1 MPNATSSEHTPPP
14 WRWVLLCCTAAVL
27 LLVLALSLPPFTLF
41 QTTGNLISVHLML
54 EMFSVVV
61 SCMVVSMAWHTLS
74 GDGAAMSKL
83 LIVGFTAVAG
93 SDLLHAVS
101 YDGMPALLTDSS
113 TPKAIFYWLMG
124 RTIEVI
130 TIWAVAA
137 RIQLPGSRALWL
149 GTGML
154 LVGALFLFGTFGL
167 HWFPVTFV
175 PGQGVTNFKAAYEY
189 ALCAGN
195 LLAGVWLLLQSR
207 GESQPRSLWL
217 ATACFIMGIGEIAFT
232 TYVTPSDFLNVFGH
246 VFKVVAFAFIYRAT
260 FMVGVQQPYNLLE
273 RSRLQLRQQERELD
287 AILRNLPVGITRL
300 DRSLRMVYANPALVF
315 NLALPEQGLRGALFT
330 ELLPAELAQRIQL
343 RLAQALGGD
352 FVEFD
357 LTLTN
362 QRGELVNVAA
372 SVVPEFAEG
381 GMVTGLLF
389 IVADT
394 TERERTHRQL
404 LESTREIG
412 ELKSALDAHAIV
424 AVNDARGI
432 LTRVNDKFC
441 SISQYPRSELIG
453 QTHHIVNSG
462 HHPASFFSALWHTV
476 TRGQV
481 WNGEICNR
489 AKDGSLYWVYAT
501 IVPFI
506 GKEGV
511 PVQYLTIQADITERK
526 RAEEAAQR
534 LAFYD
539 PLTQLPN
546 RRLMIDRLVQ
556 ARQRAALEGEFGA
569 FLLIDLDDFKAIND
583 TLGHDVGDELLRQV
597 AHRLQGILREHDTV
611 ARQGGDEFALILG
624 GLGQASISAT
634 DQAACLAQSA
644 RQLLCQPYVLHEIRV
659 EVTPSVGVVMFRG
672 EADRVD
678 ELLKQADLAL
688 YKAKSSGRNCICF
701 FDPALQAD
709 MNARSLMLT
718 ELRHALEKQELLV
731 YYQPVVDM
739 QGGVQGVE
747 ALVRWRHPVKGMVSP
762 ANFIPLAEHSGLI
775 LPIGQWVLEQAC
787 SQLVAWSQDPVRKR
801 WSIAVNVSAR
811 QFHDSDF
818 VHRVLLAL
826 DKTGAPAQCL
836 RLELTE
842 SMLHRD
848 LDETIEKMTALQ
860 ARGVRFS
867 LDDFGTGYSSLSYLK
882 RLPLDLLKIDQSFVR
897 DLLTDPND
905 AVIVKTILSLA
916 ESLGL
921 GVVAEGVELDEQFD
935 FLKAQGCRA
944 FQGYLFGRPVPVSE
958 MPDPV
963 MVSGDLA

>member
-1 MPNATSSEHTPPP
+1 MLHTPTSDHTPAP
-14 WRWVLLCCTAAVL
+14 WRWVLLCCAAALL
-27 LLVLALSLPPFTLF
+27 LLVLALSLPPFPLF
-41 QTTGNLISVHLML
+41 QTTGNLISVHLLL

-101 YDGMPALLTDSS
+101 YDGMPALLTGSS

-124 RTIEVI
+124 RTLEIL

-154 LVGALFLFGTFGL
+154 LVGALFLFGTYGL

-189 ALCAGN
+189 VLCAAN
-195 LLAGVWLLLQSR
+195 LLAGVWLLMQSR
-207 GESQPRSLWL
+207 GEAQPRSLWL

-300 DRSLRMVYANPALVF
+300 DRNLCLVYANPALVF
-315 NLALPEQGLRGALFT
+315 NLALPEHDLRGALFT
-330 ELLPAELAQRIQL
+330 ELLSGELAQRIQL
-343 RLAQALGGD
+343 RLAQALAGD

-362 QRGELVNVAA
+362 QRGEQVNAAA

-381 GMVTGLLF
+381 GAVSGLLF

-462 HHPASFFSALWHTV
+462 YHPSSFFSALWHTV

-597 AHRLQGILREHDTV
+597 ASRLQGVLRENDTV

-624 GLGQASISAT
+624 GLGQTSLIAT
-634 DQAACLAQSA
+634 DQAASLAQSA

-688 YKAKSSGRNCICF
+688 YKAKSSGRNCISF

-709 MNARSLMLT
+709 MNARSLMLA
-718 ELRHALEKQELLV
+718 ELRRALEQQELLV

-747 ALVRWRHPVKGMVSP
+747 ALVRWRHPSKGMVSP

-787 SQLVAWSQDPVRKR
+787 SQLVAWSADPMRKT

-826 DKTGAPAQCL
+826 EKTGAPPQCL

-916 ESLGL
+916 DSLGL

-935 FLKAQGCRA
+935 FLKTQGCRA
-944 FQGYLFGRPVPVSE
+944 FQGYLFGRPVPIAD
-958 MPDPV
+958 MPEHAV
-963 MVSGDLA
+963 VSGD